1 MVGALTVCMLQ
12 NFTLWA
18 IWLCKHT
25 TCRGLGDTRCFLS
38 VFPDTSCVLNCTS
51 CRDMLQC
58 LDGSSIVVNEFATF
72 PQKYIRLP
80 INSRKKTC
88 LHELKSWFGF
98 GGFERWIS
106 QLLTSTCMLP
116 AVNDLRCL
124 LCLKESCWLHPW
136 IFGQRE
142 GNTVYMPSQGLWR
155 VSTQIS
161 RKTFV
166 GWCCEESNEIKVED
180 EPDRIECNSTQL
192 PCATILWEAWICW
205 T

>member
-1 MVGALTVCMLQ
+1 MTSDFLY
-12 NFTLWA
+12 
-18 IWLCKHT
+18 CK
-25 TCRGLGDTRCFLS
+25 LS
-38 VFPDTSCVLNCTS
+38 
-51 CRDMLQC
+51 
-58 LDGSSIVVNEFATF
+58 
-72 PQKYIRLP
+72 
-80 INSRKKTC
+80 KKTC

-98 GGFERWIS
+98 GGFERS
-106 QLLTSTCMLP
+106 CESFMKYLSTMNLATFDLNLYALT
-116 AVNDLRCL
+116 VNDLHFL
-124 LCLKESCWLHPW
+124 LFLKESCWLHPW